1 MNECEAPL
9 SFIRLFTHSILH
21 AFNQSRIAMSI
32 EIKNLTKFYGT
43 QKALDNVSFSVGS
56 GTVVGFLGPNGAG
69 KSTLMKIVTGLLSP
83 TSGTVLVEGMDV
95 AESSSEIRRLIG
107 YLPENNPL
115 YLDMYVKEYLQYTAN
130 LYHLTNTDKVVDE
143 VIERT
148 GLGPECKK
156 KIGELSK
163 GYKQRVGL
171 SQAIIHNPRVL
182 ILDEPTTGLDPN
194 QLVEIRNLIL
204 ELGREKTILLSTHI
218 MQEVQAICHQMAI
231 LDHGVLVAN
240 GSPEQIEKTIGNS
253 RRQIEVEF
261 NLPVDEKMLLQ
272 IANIVAVEKTA
283 ASTYVLESDADT
295 DIRQDVF
302 NFAVQH
308 GLAVLAMQLKQKSM
322 EDVFHELT
330 KSKQ

>member
-1 MNECEAPL
+1 
-9 SFIRLFTHSILH
+9 
-21 AFNQSRIAMSI
+21 MSI
-32 EIKNLTKFYGT
+32 EIKNLTKYYGT

-83 TSGTVLVEGMDV
+83 TSGTVLVEGLDV
-95 AESSSEIRRLIG
+95 TENINQIKKIIG

-130 LYHLTNTDKVVDE
+130 IYHLSNTDKVVDE
-143 VIERT
+143 VIGRT
-148 GLGPECKK
+148 GLEAECRK
-156 KIGELSK
+156 KIGALSK

-171 SQAIIHNPRVL
+171 AQAIIHNPQVL

-194 QLVEIRNLIL
+194 QIVEIRNLIL

-240 GSPEQIEKTIGNS
+240 GSAEQIGISTRNN
-253 RRQIEVEF
+253 RRQVEVEF

-272 IANIVAVEKTA
+272 ITNIVAVEKTG
-283 ASTYVLESDADT
+283 ASTYVLESDSEADV
-295 DIRQDVF
+295 RQDVF

-308 GLAVLAMQLKQKSM
+308 NIAVLAMQVKQKSM
-322 EDVFHELT
+322 EEVFQELT
-330 KSKQ
+330 KNKH

>member
-1 MNECEAPL
+1 
-9 SFIRLFTHSILH
+9 
-21 AFNQSRIAMSI
+21 MSI
-32 EIKNLTKFYGT
+32 EIKKLTKYYGT

-83 TSGTVLVEGMDV
+83 TSGTVLVEGLDV
-95 AESSSEIRRLIG
+95 TENINQIKKIIG

-130 LYHLTNTDKVVDE
+130 IYHLSNTDKVVDE
-143 VIERT
+143 VIGRT
-148 GLGPECKK
+148 GLEAECRK
-156 KIGELSK
+156 KIGALSK

-171 SQAIIHNPRVL
+171 AQAIIHNPQVL

-194 QLVEIRNLIL
+194 QIVEIRNLIL

-240 GSPEQIEKTIGNS
+240 GSAEQIGVSTRNN
-253 RRQIEVEF
+253 RRQVEVEF

-272 IANIVAVEKTA
+272 ITNIVAVEKTG
-283 ASTYVLESDADT
+283 ASTYVLESDSEADV
-295 DIRQDVF
+295 RQDVF

-308 GLAVLAMQLKQKSM
+308 NIAVLTMQVRQKSM
-322 EDVFHELT
+322 EEVFQELT
-330 KSKQ
+330 KNKH

>member
-1 MNECEAPL
+1 
-9 SFIRLFTHSILH
+9 
-21 AFNQSRIAMSI
+21 MSI

-83 TSGTVLVEGMDV
+83 NSGTVLVEGLDV
-95 AESSSEIRRLIG
+95 AENIDQVKKLIG

-130 LYHLTNTDKVVDE
+130 IYHLSNADKVVGE

-148 GLGPECKK
+148 GLAPECKK
-156 KIGELSK
+156 KIGALSK

-171 SQAIIHNPRVL
+171 AQAIIHNPKVL

-194 QLVEIRNLIL
+194 QIVEIRNLIL

-240 GSPEQIEKTIGNS
+240 GSPEQLGKTIDNN
-253 RRQIEVEF
+253 RQQVEVEF

-272 IANIVAVEKTA
+272 IANIVAVEKKGV
-283 ASTYVLESDADT
+283 SVYVLESDSET
-295 DIRQDVF
+295 DARQDIF

-308 GLAVLAMQLKQKSM
+308 NLVVLTMQLKQKSM
-322 EDVFHELT
+322 EEVFQELT
-330 KSKQ
+330 KNKN

>member
-1 MNECEAPL
+1 MKARKSRTFNL
-9 SFIRLFTHSILH
+9 SVNQS
-21 AFNQSRIAMSI
+21 FNQSTLAMSI

-83 TSGTVLVEGMDV
+83 TSGTVLVEGLDV
-95 AESSSEIRRLIG
+95 AESSSKIRRMIG

-115 YLDMYVKEYLQYTAN
+115 YLDMYVKEYLQYTAS
-130 LYHLTNTDKVVDE
+130 LYHLPDTDKVVDE

-148 GLGPECKK
+148 GLGPECRK
-156 KIGELSK
+156 KIGALSK

-194 QLVEIRNLIL
+194 QIVEIRNLIL

-261 NLPVDEKMLLQ
+261 NLPADEKMLLQ

-283 ASTYVLESDADT
+283 ASTYILESDADA

-308 GLAVLAMQLKQKSM
+308 GLAVLAMQVKQKSM
-322 EDVFHELT
+322 EEVFHELT
-330 KSKQ
+330 NR

>member
-1 MNECEAPL
+1 
-9 SFIRLFTHSILH
+9 
-21 AFNQSRIAMSI
+21 MSI
-32 EIKNLTKFYGT
+32 EIKNLTKYYGT

-83 TSGTVLVEGMDV
+83 TSGTVLVEGLDV
-95 AESSSEIRRLIG
+95 AENINQIKKIIG

-130 LYHLTNTDKVVDE
+130 IYHLSNTDKVVGE

-148 GLGPECKK
+148 GLAPECRK
-156 KIGELSK
+156 KIGALSK

-171 SQAIIHNPRVL
+171 AQAIIHNPQVL

-194 QLVEIRNLIL
+194 QIVEIRNLIL

-240 GSPEQIEKTIGNS
+240 GSAEQIGISTRNN
-253 RRQIEVEF
+253 RRQVEVEF

-272 IANIVAVEKTA
+272 IANIVAVEKTG
-283 ASTYVLESDADT
+283 ASTYVLESDSEADV
-295 DIRQDVF
+295 RQDVF

-308 GLAVLAMQLKQKSM
+308 NLAVLAMQVKQKSM
-322 EDVFHELT
+322 EEVFQELT
-330 KSKQ
+330 KNKH

>member
-1 MNECEAPL
+1 MNVR
-9 SFIRLFTHSILH
+9 RLWASSGFFTHSILL

-69 KSTLMKIVTGLLSP
+69 KSTLMKIVTGLLAP

-130 LYHLTNTDKVVDE
+130 LYHLTNTNKVVDE

-308 GLAVLAMQLKQKSM
+308 DLAVLTMQLKQKSM

-330 KSKQ
+330 NR

>member
-1 MNECEAPL
+1 
-9 SFIRLFTHSILH
+9 
-21 AFNQSRIAMSI
+21 MSI
-32 EIKNLTKFYGT
+32 EIKKLTKYYGT

-83 TSGTVLVEGMDV
+83 TSGTVLVEGLDV
-95 AESSSEIRRLIG
+95 AENINQIKKIIG

-130 LYHLTNTDKVVDE
+130 IYHLSNTDKVVGE

-148 GLGPECKK
+148 GLAPECRK
-156 KIGELSK
+156 KIGALSK

-171 SQAIIHNPRVL
+171 AQAIIHNPKVL

-194 QLVEIRNLIL
+194 QIVEIRNLIL

-240 GSPEQIEKTIGNS
+240 GSAEQIGISTRNN
-253 RRQIEVEF
+253 RRQVEVEF

-272 IANIVAVEKTA
+272 ITNIVAVEKTG
-283 ASTYVLESDADT
+283 ASTYVLESDSEADV
-295 DIRQDVF
+295 RQDVF

-308 GLAVLAMQLKQKSM
+308 NIAVLTMQVRQKSM
-322 EDVFHELT
+322 EEVFQELT
-330 KSKQ
+330 KNKH

>member
-1 MNECEAPL
+1 
-9 SFIRLFTHSILH
+9 
-21 AFNQSRIAMSI
+21 MSI

-83 TSGTVLVEGMDV
+83 NSGTVLVEGLDV
-95 AESSSEIRRLIG
+95 AENIDQVKKLIG

-130 LYHLTNTDKVVDE
+130 IYHLSNADKVVGE

-148 GLGPECKK
+148 GLAPECKK
-156 KIGELSK
+156 KIGALSK

-171 SQAIIHNPRVL
+171 AQAIIHNPKVL

-194 QLVEIRNLIL
+194 QIVEIRNLIL

-240 GSPEQIEKTIGNS
+240 GSPEQLGKTIDNN
-253 RRQIEVEF
+253 RQQVEVEF

-272 IANIVAVEKTA
+272 IANIVAVEKKGV
-283 ASTYVLESDADT
+283 SVYVLESDSET
-295 DIRQDVF
+295 DARQDIF

-308 GLAVLAMQLKQKSM
+308 NLVVLTMRVKQKSM
-322 EDVFHELT
+322 EEVFQELT
-330 KSKQ
+330 KNKN

>member
-1 MNECEAPL
+1 
-9 SFIRLFTHSILH
+9 
-21 AFNQSRIAMSI
+21 MSI
-32 EIKNLTKFYGT
+32 EIKNLTKYYGT

-83 TSGTVLVEGMDV
+83 TSGTVLVEGLDV
-95 AESSSEIRRLIG
+95 AENINQIKKIIG

-130 LYHLTNTDKVVDE
+130 IYHLSNTDKVVGE

-148 GLGPECKK
+148 GLAPECRK
-156 KIGELSK
+156 KIGALSK

-171 SQAIIHNPRVL
+171 AQAIIHNPQVL

-194 QLVEIRNLIL
+194 QIVEIRNLIL

-218 MQEVQAICHQMAI
+218 MQEVLAICHQMAI

-240 GSPEQIEKTIGNS
+240 GSAEQIGISTRNN
-253 RRQIEVEF
+253 RRQVEVEF

-272 IANIVAVEKTA
+272 IANIVAVEKTG
-283 ASTYVLESDADT
+283 ASTYVLESDSEADV
-295 DIRQDVF
+295 RQDVF

-308 GLAVLAMQLKQKSM
+308 NLAVLAMQVKQKSM
-322 EDVFHELT
+322 EEVFQELT
-330 KSKQ
+330 KNKH